1 MIEHVAFN
9 GQLVNL
15 ASNVELDRT
24 RFETLSKTITG
35 MELVGTPKVETK
47 VPRVEYSPA
56 KTISI
61 EYDDNEK
68 VIFVEGPL
76 EHFSRGDALLYISE
90 YLATC
95 LQSAQKGTFI
105 THAAA
110 VYDGASDKSTVLF
123 GEKGAGKTTVALR
136 LCMEGGMQLIG
147 NDQIY
152 IGTDG
157 TNLNTEGGNQ
167 WFNIRETAIKSDAF
181 LSGIFTAKSR
191 DESKPAWNDKV
202 RIDLDDLALTG
213 KEGVAE
219 VETLYHLRLDP
230 TQKELYVAPWEG
242 VQRNLILHEKIGR
255 HILSQATPFQDDNGM
270 YLGSLPLVEVT
281 RSMDNRDRLVRRM
294 IDVGVGEIFAPNSE
308 AAVEYILSKGL

>member
-9 GQLVNL
+9 GQRVNL
-15 ASNVELDRT
+15 VSDTELARD

-35 MELVGTPKVETK
+35 MEVVEAPKVEVE

-56 KTISI
+56 NTISI
-61 EYDDNEK
+61 EYDESEK
-68 VIFVEGPL
+68 AILVKGPL

-110 VYDGASDKSTVLF
+110 VYDSASDGSTVLF

-152 IGTDG
+152 LGTDG
-157 TNLNTEGGNQ
+157 VNLTTEGGNQ

-181 LSGIFTAKSR
+181 LSSIFTTKSR
-191 DESKPAWNDKV
+191 DKSKPAWNDKV
-202 RIDLDDLALTG
+202 RIDLDDLAL
-213 KEGVAE
+213 
-219 VETLYHLRLDP
+219 
-230 TQKELYVAPWEG
+230 
-242 VQRNLILHEKIGR
+242 
-255 HILSQATPFQDDNGM
+255 
-270 YLGSLPLVEVT
+270 
-281 RSMDNRDRLVRRM
+281 
-294 IDVGVGEIFAPNSE
+294 
-308 AAVEYILSKGL
+308 